1 MKPKLIRI
9 KVEKQYIL
17 QVCKAPYRSRCIRF
31 LRMSVNLLYFRLW
44 RCETCEQFGSCGQ
57 KHHTAHRL
65 LNSLKSLILSVFT
78 YHYMIVYSG
87 VGYTIICSKYTVQ
100 KVYRYW
106 NAFVNFVFLQDLKS
120 NVRKIADFLEL
131 NHDEEFI
138 NNVAEKCTFK
148 NMKNGKE
155 SNPQAY
161 WKDCTLDGKMPIFR
175 KGTLRMLYSWR
186 VTLCRVRLFLSECII
201 NKNKCDWN

>member
-1 MKPKLIRI
+1 
-9 KVEKQYIL
+9 
-17 QVCKAPYRSRCIRF
+17 
-31 LRMSVNLLYFRLW
+31 
-44 RCETCEQFGSCGQ
+44 
-57 KHHTAHRL
+57 
-65 LNSLKSLILSVFT
+65 
-78 YHYMIVYSG
+78 MIVYSG
-87 VGYTIICSKYTVQ
+87 VGYTFVQ
-100 KVYRYW
+100 STQFKKCIVTETLLLTL
-106 NAFVNFVFLQDLKS
+106 FFLQDLKS

-175 KGTLRMLYSWR
+175 KGTLRMLYR
-186 VTLCRVRLFLSECII
+186 
-201 NKNKCDWN
+201 

>member
-1 MKPKLIRI
+1 MKPVNSSAHVTTAI
-9 KVEKQYIL
+9 KTSHCTQIVKQFEKSNIISVYLSLHDSL
-17 QVCKAPYRSRCIRF
+17 QWCR
-31 LRMSVNLLYFRLW
+31 
-44 RCETCEQFGSCGQ
+44 
-57 KHHTAHRL
+57 
-65 LNSLKSLILSVFT
+65 
-78 YHYMIVYSG
+78 VY
-87 VGYTIICSKYTVQ
+87 ICSKYTVQ

-106 NAFVNFVFLQDLKS
+106 NAFVDFVFLQDLKS

-175 KGTLRMLYSWR
+175 KGTLRMLYRWR

>member
-1 MKPKLIRI
+1 
-9 KVEKQYIL
+9 
-17 QVCKAPYRSRCIRF
+17 
-31 LRMSVNLLYFRLW
+31 MSVNLLYFRLW

-65 LNSLKSLILSVFT
+65 LNSLKSLILSMFT

-120 NVRKIADFLEL
+120 NVRKISDFLEL

-175 KGTLRMLYSWR
+175 KGTLRMLYRWR
-186 VTLCRVRLFLSECII
+186 VTLCRVRLFLSEYII